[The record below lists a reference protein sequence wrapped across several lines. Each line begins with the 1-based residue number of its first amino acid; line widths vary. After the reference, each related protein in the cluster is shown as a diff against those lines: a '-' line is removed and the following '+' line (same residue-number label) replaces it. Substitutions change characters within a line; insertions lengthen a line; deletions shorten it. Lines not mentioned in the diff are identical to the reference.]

1 MKSRLINFP
10 ILLILL
16 SAALMTVSCSK
27 DVYSED
33 EVEQNGNA
41 AADLPPAAKADC
53 TLQVRTRAEATEESK
68 ISYPVH
74 VYVLS
79 ADGACIEEA
88 VIGSSETQI
97 EMKLPAGTYN
107 VCAVGGAVDSD
118 YDIPSKENVAA
129 GSVIRLKEGR
139 SHGDLMYAH
148 SAVTLA
154 SKENNTLTLP
164 LKRRVMLL
172 QEVVIDNV
180 PADVTAVAV
189 TIAPIYEGL
198 RIDGNYSGAGGS
210 HTVTLAKDGADGV
223 WRSTSETYLL
233 EAVTGATVKVQL
245 TDAEGT
251 KSYSYSLAD
260 ELQANYKI
268 RIKGTY
274 ASQSGVSLT
283 GIISGDVWAGERVI
297 TFDMNDENEGNNP
310 SGGGD
315 TPIVGDAPAA
325 GTMYNGCYVLSNESQ
340 ADGSVKVVLMSAK
353 HNYGLIFTDGDDSS
367 VESAVATAIKELAT
381 EGISGWRLPSY
392 EEIIK
397 VNDNYSKINAVL
409 KTADGSNTITPGLSY
424 FYRKSDGSIYAY
436 CSTGAT
442 DFNKNTR
449 LRAFATVIF
458 K

>member
-1 MKSRLINFP
+1 MKSRLIKFP

-27 DVYSED
+27 DVYSDD
-33 EVEQNGNA
+33 EVDQNGNA
-41 AADLPPAAKADC
+41 VADVPTAANADC
-53 TLQVRTRAEATEESK
+53 TLQVRTRAEATDESK
-68 ISYPVH
+68 ISYPVY

-79 ADGACIEEA
+79 ADGVCVEEA
-88 VIGSSETQI
+88 VIGSSETQT

-107 VCAVGGAVDSD
+107 VCAIGGAVDSD
-118 YDIPSKENVAA
+118 YDIPSKENASA
-129 GSVIRLKEGR
+129 ESVIRLKEGK

-180 PADVTAVAV
+180 PMDVTAVTV

-210 HTVTLAKDGADGV
+210 HTVILDKEGVDGV

-274 ASQSGVSLT
+274 VSQSGVSLT

-297 TFDMNDENEGNNP
+297 TFDMSDENEGKNP
-310 SGGGD
+310 SVGGD

-353 HNYGLIFTDGDDSS
+353 HTFGLVFTEDDENS
-367 VESAVATAIKELAT
+367 VETAVASALKEFAT
-381 EGISGWRLPSY
+381 DGISGWRLPAY
-392 EEIIK
+392 EEIIR
-397 VNDNYSKINAVL
+397 VNDNYKNINIVL
-409 KTADGSNTITPGLSY
+409 SAAGGNNITPGLSY
-424 FYRKSDGSIYAY
+424 FYRKADGGIFAY
-436 CSTGAT
+436 CATGAA

-449 LRAFATVIF
+449 LRAFSTVIF

>member
-1 MKSRLINFP
+1 MKSRLIKFP
-10 ILLILL
+10 ILLLLL

-27 DVYSED
+27 DVYSDD
-33 EVEQNGNA
+33 EVNQNGNA
-41 AADLPPAAKADC
+41 VADVPTAANADC

-68 ISYPVH
+68 ISYPVY

-79 ADGACIEEA
+79 AAGVCVEEA

-97 EMKLPAGTYN
+97 EMKLPAGTYD

-118 YDIPSKENVAA
+118 YDIPLKENAA
-129 GSVIRLKEGR
+129 AESVIRLKEGR

-180 PADVTAVAV
+180 PMDVTAVTV

-210 HTVTLAKDGADGV
+210 HTVTLAKEGADGV
-223 WRSTSETYLL
+223 WRNTSETYLL

-274 ASQSGVSLT
+274 VSQSGVSLT

-297 TFDMNDENEGNNP
+297 TFDMSDENEGNNP
-310 SGGGD
+310 SVGGD

-325 GTMYNGCYVLSNESQ
+325 GTMYNGCYVLSKESLS
-340 ADGSVKVVLMSAK
+340 DGSVKVVLMSAR
-353 HNYGLIFTDGDDSS
+353 HTYGLVFTQDDENS
-367 VESAVATAIKELAT
+367 VETAVASALKEFAT
-381 EGISGWRLPSY
+381 DGISGWRLPSY

-424 FYRKSDGSIYAY
+424 FYRKSDGGISAY
-436 CSTGAT
+436 CATGGA
-442 DFNKNTR
+442 DFNKSTR
-449 LRAFATVIF
+449 LRAFSTVIF